1 MVPAFHN
8 SCQFESPPAAERR
21 RSAAPTGGKAGGGTQ
36 ETGSLEY
43 KQYKG
48 GGGRSSPPIGSKA
61 GGSSQETGSPG
72 YKQYEGDT
80 VPGGQLT
87 LDLIATHNQYFPD
100 SKVSLADL
108 KPNIDPD
115 FLCKGTEPLKMVI
128 LRVVAMSEQ

>member
-1 MVPAFHN
+1 MAT
-8 SCQFESPPAAERR
+8 PAAERR

-61 GGSSQETGSPG
+61 GGSSQETGSLE
-72 YKQYEGDT
+72 Y
-80 VPGGQLT
+80 
-87 LDLIATHNQYFPD
+87 NQYNFPD

-108 KPNIDPD
+108 KPNDD
-115 FLCKGTEPLKMVI
+115 RGCQCKGAEP
-128 LRVVAMSEQ
+128 